1 MSTMSEEIQIGDMT
15 NPKVREGVHNLI
27 AAVIGEAI
35 KPDKT
40 RRLASG
46 RLNRPEER
54 GGETKEWL
62 SSESGKY
69 WLRLADLTHVI
80 DSKAIL
86 AIAQDDD
93 KNRVGRYID
102 GDVAVQ

>member
-1 MSTMSEEIQIGDMT
+1 MSTMPDTQIGDMT
-15 NPKVREGVHNLI
+15 NPKIREGVYNLI

-46 RLNRPEER
+46 RMNRPEER
-54 GGETKEWL
+54 GGETEAWL
-62 SSESGKY
+62 NSNAGKY
-69 WLRLADLTHVI
+69 WLKLADLTGI
-80 DSKAIL
+80 INSKAII
-86 AIAQDDD
+86 AIAQDTD
-93 KNRVGRYID
+93 KDKVGRYIE